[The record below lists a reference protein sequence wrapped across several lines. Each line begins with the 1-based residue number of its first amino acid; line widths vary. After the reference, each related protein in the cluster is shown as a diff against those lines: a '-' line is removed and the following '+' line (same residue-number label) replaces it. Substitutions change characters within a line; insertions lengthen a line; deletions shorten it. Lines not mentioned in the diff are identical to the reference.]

1 MSLPVTD
8 SLNDAFGVGVLVSLA
23 LVVVAAVS
31 DVVVADAVGTS
42 LDSLLAVEDDWARV
56 VDVTVVFAAVVV
68 EFDPPEILLTWKPW
82 MSTDDA
88 FEKRSVACPTALSE
102 QSSVPSQ
109 VPTLQKLG
117 SNASEMSGVDELVD
131 MAALYFSAVKPL
143 VQHYTS
149 WALNDLAAETKD
161 PQSSELLSKMEEE

>member
-1 MSLPVTD
+1 MSRMSPSARR
-8 SLNDAFGVGVLVSLA
+8 SLTAAGALA
-23 LVVVAAVS
+23 LAALVPTAPTAQAAAAPRLVIDTDFPDP

-102 QSSVPSQ
+102 QSSVPYNNIFIFFS
-109 VPTLQKLG
+109 PC
-117 SNASEMSGVDELVD
+117 AS
-131 MAALYFSAVKPL
+131 MANTFPFS
-143 VQHYTS
+143 
-149 WALNDLAAETKD
+149 
-161 PQSSELLSKMEEE
+161 